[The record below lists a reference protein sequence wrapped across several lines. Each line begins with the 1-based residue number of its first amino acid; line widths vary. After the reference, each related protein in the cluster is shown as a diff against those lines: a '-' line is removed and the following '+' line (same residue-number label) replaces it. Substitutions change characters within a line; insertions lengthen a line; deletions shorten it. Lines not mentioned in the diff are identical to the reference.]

1 LNQGFEA
8 AATHNLQQLIIDL
21 TDNGGG
27 SICFGQ
33 TLLAYLQ
40 GEIPDSQNW
49 GPQDLPCS
57 PLQVNLTRSAGML
70 DSNHSAA
77 AY

>member
-1 LNQGFEA
+1 
-8 AATHNLQQLIIDL
+8 LIIDL

-40 GEIPDSQNW
+40 GDLPESQNW

-57 PLQVNLTRSAGML
+57 PLQVNLTLSAGTSKIAQL
-70 DSNHSAA
+70 PPPPPARSLATVGA
-77 AY
+77 V